1 MIKSVLLF
9 VYHCWYLLRKNI
21 IVKSGDVIFTRIK
34 VAKMNILYLA
44 NIKVRR
50 SKILVEGKF
59 NKVMIKGEMFNSS
72 INVSGE
78 SNKIYIG
85 SSTNIQNLNIIIR
98 GRKCICYIGNETSV
112 GGVRIVCMGEKNNVI
127 IGNRCMFSDNIEI
140 WATDSHSIYNKDR
153 EIINC
158 SKSIFIEDNIWI
170 GAHSIILKGVHIR
183 KGAVVGMGSVVT
195 KNLEENTINVGNPCR
210 CIRKDILYWRREHT
224 SV

>member
-1 MIKSVLLF
+1 LV
-9 VYHCWYLLRKNI
+9 
-21 IVKSGDVIFTRIK
+21 
-34 VAKMNILYLA
+34 

-112 GGVRIVCMGEKNNVI
+112 GGVRIVYMGEKNNVI